1 MEERTAAR
9 REGAA
14 QNVRKST
21 EMKVTH
27 PGSADVIA
35 ARRLSTKKR
44 NLVSSQRVQRLRR
57 SATALLLL
65 LLLQV
70 VVVLLLVVVVVFV
83 VIAVHVALTPRSG
96 RLYLRSYTY
105 L

>member
-9 REGAA
+9 REVAA
-14 QNVRKST
+14 QDVRKST

-70 VVVLLLVVVVVFV
+70 VVLLLLVVVFV
-83 VIAVHVALTPRSG
+83 VIAVHVALSPRSG